1 MLTNNTRKPILILQF
16 RLRKFRIAAIAKTSG
31 NIKILFDLFPVVT
44 TDHIFTSRVVI
55 VFSLLVTIY
64 VRLSVE
70 VCSNKALIKS
80 LDDTGLN

>member
-1 MLTNNTRKPILILQF
+1 
-16 RLRKFRIAAIAKTSG
+16 
-31 NIKILFDLFPVVT
+31 
-44 TDHIFTSRVVI
+44 
-55 VFSLLVTIY
+55 LLVTIY